1 MENILKFRD
10 RFHRSNYSLSLK
22 IIILCVAATFGALA
36 LAFSLFQWQDWSADR
51 SDLVTEQLSIARSL
65 AAVSSLAVEGH
76 DAHAAATAEAI
87 LKNDDVGMA
96 ASYVSQS
103 GDRLVL
109 VRPGQSAS
117 ELKPMEV
124 ARDTAIYRGG
134 NLTVYVPVTLRG
146 RRAGELMLVASQA
159 EVWRSL
165 NRNILVALGL
175 ALFGAALSGVAA
187 RGLMRNVLS
196 SLSDLEQAIGRV
208 SRTKDF
214 SVHVAPRSNDEL
226 GRLTRHFN
234 TLLVEL
240 STHDALREALTE
252 LTIAKDAAEEANVM
266 KSEFLSNMSH
276 EIRTPLNGVLGM
288 AQVMAMGELS
298 DVQRAHLDVVQKSG
312 ATLLS
317 VLNDLL
323 DLSKIEA
330 GKMELEQAPFDIG
343 EVVSGAYATFT
354 SIANAGG
361 VSFSMSIAQE
371 AAGLWRGD
379 SVRVRQVL
387 YNLISNALKF
397 TPSGEVRVEIE
408 GAPSD
413 AGKALLISISDTGIG
428 IAPEVLPKLFEK
440 FVQADSTMT
449 RRFGGTGLG
458 LTICRQIVELMG
470 GAITVESRLGDGTVF
485 RVILPLPWL
494 GPAAVLPSPPA
505 PIDGDGESAAA
516 FSLEGLRVLAAED
529 NATNQLVLNT
539 VLQSLGVRPVFVENG
554 RQAVEAWARGRFDLI
569 LMDIQMPLMDGV
581 AATREI
587 RRLERETGA
596 VRTRIVALSANV
608 MTHQVAEYLAA
619 GMDAHLA
626 KPIQVAKLYEAL
638 LAVRP
643 WRGLAEDKI
652 RVA

>member
-1 MENILKFRD
+1 MENILKFGEKL
-10 RFHRSNYSLSLK
+10 HRRNYSLSLK

-36 LAFSLFQWQDWSADR
+36 LAFSLFQWQDWLADR

-65 AAVSSLAVEGH
+65 AAVSNLAVEGH

-87 LKNDDVGMA
+87 LKNDDVGLA
-96 ASYVSQS
+96 ASYVSRS
-103 GDRLVL
+103 GRKLVL
-109 VRPGQSAS
+109 VRPGQFAA
-117 ELKPMEV
+117 ELRPLEV
-124 ARDTAIYRGG
+124 ARETAIYRGG
-134 NLTVYVPVTLRG
+134 KLTVYVPVTLRG

-159 EVWRSL
+159 EIWRSL

-175 ALFGAALSGVAA
+175 ALFGAALSGAAA
-187 RGLMRNVLS
+187 RGLMHNVLS
-196 SLSDLEQAIGRV
+196 SLSDLERAIGRV

-288 AQVMAMGELS
+288 AQVMAMGQLS

-312 ATLLS
+312 ATLLA

-343 EVVSGAYATFT
+343 EVVSGAYAAFA
-354 SIANAGG
+354 SIADAGG
-361 VSFSMSIAQE
+361 VSFSMSIAEE
-371 AAGLWRGD
+371 AAGLWGGD
-379 SVRVRQVL
+379 SVRVRQVF

-397 TPSGEVRVEIE
+397 TPSGAVRVEIE

-440 FVQADSTMT
+440 FVQADNTMT

-458 LTICRQIVELMG
+458 LAICREIVELMG
-470 GAITVESRLGDGTVF
+470 GTITVESRLGEGTVF
-485 RVILPLPWL
+485 RVFLPLPWL
-494 GPAAVLPSPPA
+494 GPAAMPPAPPA
-505 PIDGDGESAAA
+505 PIDGDGAAA
-516 FSLEGLRVLAAED
+516 VSLEGLRVLAAED
-529 NATNQLVLNT
+529 DATNQLVLNT
-539 VLQSLGVRPVFVENG
+539 VLQALGVRPVFVENG
-554 RQAVEAWARGRFDLI
+554 RQAVEAWSRGRFDLI

-587 RRLERETGA
+587 RRLERETDA
-596 VRTRIVALSANV
+596 VRTPIIALSANV
-608 MTHQVAEYLAA
+608 MTHQVAEYLTA

-643 WRGLAEDKI
+643 RLGLTDEKI
-652 RVA
+652 RAA